1 MADAGIGV
9 IERGDAMFQRM
20 IDDVKASTGTA
31 VRQISLAAIAA
42 VALFI
47 TTCFLCAAAFVVVLD
62 KYGLVQAC
70 LAGAGLFFIVTLI
83 AAGSYIVRKRQIEA
97 RAAQQAAL
105 HAKSTAHSL
114 LADPMLVATGL
125 QIVRAIG
132 VKRLIPIL
140 AVGGLALG
148 ILASRG
154 QAAADQTPA
163 E

>member
-1 MADAGIGV
+1 
-9 IERGDAMFQRM
+9 MFQRV
-20 IDDVKASTGTA
+20 IDDFKASTGTA
-31 VRQISLAAIAA
+31 VRQASLAAIAA

-47 TTCFLCAAAFVVVLD
+47 TTSFLCAAAFVVVLD
-62 KYGLVQAC
+62 RYGLVQAC
-70 LAGAGLFFIVTLI
+70 LAGAGLFFVVAMI
-83 AAGSYIVRKRQIEA
+83 AALSYIVRKRQIEA
-97 RAAQQAAL
+97 RAAQR
-105 HAKSTAHSL
+105 AKSAAHSL
-114 LADPMLVATGL
+114 LADPVLVATGL

-154 QAAADQTPA
+154 QADDQAPA